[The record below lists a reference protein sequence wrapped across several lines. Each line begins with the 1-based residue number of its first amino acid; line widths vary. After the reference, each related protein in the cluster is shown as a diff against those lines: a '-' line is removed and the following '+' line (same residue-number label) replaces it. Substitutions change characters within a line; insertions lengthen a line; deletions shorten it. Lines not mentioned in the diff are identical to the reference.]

1 MTGVILANDPVILA
15 SWCVISSTSSASD
28 VLFTS
33 SRRLGC
39 GDEPFR
45 PCSRFSFRLY
55 VVSPPLK
62 VHSGHF
68 PLRETFPREF
78 SPYGT
83 SYWSFSKPFVLTLH
97 GLESWLEVL
106 ESLLTPCSQL

>member
-39 GDEPFR
+39 GAEPFR

-55 VVSPPLK
+55 VVSPALK

-68 PLRETFPREF
+68 PFKETFSEGIFPLRDF
-78 SPYGT
+78 
-83 SYWSFSKPFVLTLH
+83 
-97 GLESWLEVL
+97 
-106 ESLLTPCSQL
+106 LLVF